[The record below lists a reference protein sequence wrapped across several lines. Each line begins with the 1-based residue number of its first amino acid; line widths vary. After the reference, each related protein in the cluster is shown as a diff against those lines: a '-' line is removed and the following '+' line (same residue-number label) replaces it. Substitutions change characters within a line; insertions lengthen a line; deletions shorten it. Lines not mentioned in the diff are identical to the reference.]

1 MKRKDF
7 EVLATTASTQR
18 EYAPQRWPSVASDVT
33 VPFLQALITGL
44 FIAVLITGIF
54 WGFIGLDFTKT
65 FALSVAV
72 SVITAWFWRMDVV
85 TQTLW
90 NIEDII
96 GKDITGD
103 KIVGKPP
110 AVHLE
115 ITRGNKTE
123 FAEID
128 GIGDHQRLRKFAILA
143 LTNRLNERMTHTEFG
158 WTRDHWQGV
167 RDDMISRQW
176 ATWKGGTDSIRLT
189 EQGKENMREILKEV
203 A

>member
-1 MKRKDF
+1 MKTYN
-7 EVLATTASTQR
+7 ETIATRQAVSASI
-18 EYAPQRWPSVASDVT
+18 PQRPLSVEGDVA
-33 VPFLQALITGL
+33 VPLAQALVSGLLLALLVTGV
-44 FIAVLITGIF
+44 A
-54 WGFIGLDFTKT
+54 WGFFGLS
-65 FALSVAV
+65 FAPVFMVSLAV
-72 SVITAWFWRMDVV
+72 GVIATWFWRLDVV
-85 TQTLW
+85 TSTLW
-90 NIEDII
+90 AIEELI
-96 GKDITGD
+96 GDDITGD